1 MTSIGAVHP
10 AIRPKRSYFLLIPL
24 LIFVVMGCEERT
36 GEGQMDQTNKI
47 EETMQEMPA
56 MEAVPD
62 SLRRMAL
69 APLVPAYYKGEE
81 AFFIHTETSNRQVA
95 EMLTKMMGPEVV
107 YVPQLADVQESL
119 LTPIYVF
126 ENGVEG
132 TGPFGYQRD
141 ILTSVPDTEDYSP
154 LRQIYLVTWNE
165 EAEPRVLRSAEAV
178 QQAIEQDLLSV
189 ERTDRI
195 VNAPVLAWPGGH
207 R

>member
-1 MTSIGAVHP
+1 MMTT
-10 AIRPKRSYFLLIPL
+10 RPRCLGFFLIPL
-24 LIFVVMGCEERT
+24 MIFAVLGCEERAE
-36 GEGQMDQTNKI
+36 EGQMGQTDTT

-69 APLVPAYYKGEE
+69 APLVPAYYEGEE

-107 YVPQLADVQESL
+107 YVPQLAEMQESL

-132 TGPFGYQRD
+132 IGPVGYQRD
-141 ILTSVPDTEDYSP
+141 ILTSVPDTEEYSP

-165 EAEPRVLRSAEAV
+165 GAEPRVLQSAEAV
-178 QQAIEQDLLSV
+178 QQAAEEGLLSI